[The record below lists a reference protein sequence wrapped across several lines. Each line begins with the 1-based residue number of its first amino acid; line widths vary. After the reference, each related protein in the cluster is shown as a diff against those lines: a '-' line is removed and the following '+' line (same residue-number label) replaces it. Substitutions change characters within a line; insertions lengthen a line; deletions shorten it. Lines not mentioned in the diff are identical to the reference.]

1 MLRRLA
7 LLPLLACVSVAHA
20 ETPGT
25 VSHATHAELSE
36 FDIRGLRTGMP
47 FTAVPKALRCLR
59 IGATPVVECL
69 PEAGA
74 TLRVELT
81 SAAAGERIA
90 SITYFFYSR
99 EPLGRDTEVGATL
112 VAKYG
117 EPTETLDGWMW
128 KRGSASV
135 RVTVPGD
142 MQQALLRL
150 EDPEFQKK
158 IEQAAERPADAK
170 GTKPLKPTTALK
182 R

>member
-7 LLPLLACVSVAHA
+7 LLPLLACISVAHA
-20 ETPGT
+20 ETPAA
-25 VSHATHAELSE
+25 VAHAETSE

-59 IGATPVVECL
+59 IGATPIVECL

-90 SITYFFYSR
+90 GVTYYFYSR
-99 EPLGRDTEVGATL
+99 EPLGRDTNVGATL

-128 KRGSASV
+128 KRGGVSV
-135 RVTVPGD
+135 KATVPGD
-142 MQQALLRL
+142 MQQAFLRL

-158 IEQAAERPADAK
+158 VELAAEKPADAK
-170 GTKPLKPTTALK
+170 GTKPIKPVKALK

>member
-1 MLRRLA
+1 MMLRRLA
-7 LLPLLACVSVAHA
+7 FVLPLLACIAAAHA
-20 ETPGT
+20 ETSGA
-25 VSHATHAELSE
+25 VAHADMSE

-59 IGATPVVECL
+59 IGATPIVECL

-90 SITYFFYSR
+90 SVTYFFYSR

-128 KRGSASV
+128 KRGSTSV
-135 RVTVPGD
+135 KATVPGD
-142 MQQALLRL
+142 MQQAVLRL
-150 EDPEFQKK
+150 EDPEFLKK
-158 IEQAAERPADAK
+158 VEQAAEKPVEAK
-170 GTKPLKPTTALK
+170 GAKPVKPVKALK
-182 R
+182 H